1 MTANNNE
8 SITND
13 NEWYNKWQRGENEQ
27 QQVTTNDNEW
37 QRVVIPTNFP
47 FFRATEEPTTKQPK
61 ESSLNLKELRAK
73 KKP

>member
-37 QRVVIPTNFP
+37 QRVVIPTNFA
-47 FFRATEEPTTKQPK
+47 FFEQQRNLPL
-61 ESSLNLKELRAK
+61 SNLKRAL
-73 KKP
+73 

>member
-27 QQVTTNDNEW
+27 QQVTKNDNEW
-37 QRVVIPTNFP
+37 QRVVIPTNFA
-47 FFRATEEPTTKQPK
+47 FFEQQRNLPL
-61 ESSLNLKELRAK
+61 SNLKRAL
-73 KKP
+73 

>member
-8 SITND
+8 SITSD
-13 NEWYNKWQRGENEQ
+13 NKWYNKWQRSENEQ

-47 FFRATEEPTTKQPK
+47 FFRAAEEPTTKQPK

>member
-1 MTANNNE
+1 M
-8 SITND
+8 
-13 NEWYNKWQRGENEQ
+13 
-27 QQVTTNDNEW
+27 TTNDNEW

-73 KKP
+73 KSLKK